1 MVQTTAPPGSPR
13 RLGPA
18 GVLGLVCAGAAIAA
32 LVAVVL
38 TTVVGGPV
46 DVVPG
51 LSTPDR
57 ITTLGLPAVRVVAEI
72 AMVVAVG
79 ALLLAAFLV
88 PPQRS
93 GYLDVAGYRAVR
105 AAASAALVWALAA
118 ALMVPLTVADSV
130 GRSLGDVLDVGL
142 LAQTVPRLSTATAWL
157 VTALIALLVLAAC
170 RTVLGWGWTVVTF
183 GLCLLGPLPVALT
196 GHSATGGAHD
206 VASDSL
212 VLHVVAA
219 CLWVGGLV
227 AVLATAVAHGP
238 DRTTALATAVPRY
251 SRMALVC
258 WAALGLTGV
267 VNALLRVAPTDLF
280 TTGYGALVVAKT
292 VALITLGTF
301 GWAHR
306 RRTVDRAAAGDPRAL
321 VRLGVVE
328 VVLMLAT
335 IGLAV
340 ALGRSAPPATAA
352 GPPSRTEVLIGYD
365 LVDPPTAVRLLLD
378 WRFNLIFGT
387 AALVLAV
394 VYLAGVRR
402 LRRRGDAW
410 GPGRT
415 IAWLCGCAAL
425 LFATSSGIGR
435 YGPAM
440 FSVHMAEHMILSML
454 VPILLVMGGPV
465 TLALRALPPAGRAAP
480 PGPREWLLAGVHSP
494 WAHFFTHPLV
504 ALPVFVGSYYGLY
517 FSGLFA
523 VALPVHAAHVAMN
536 LHFLV
541 TGLLFF
547 WPLIGIDPSP
557 RRVPPA
563 ARLGVVFASVP
574 FHAFFG
580 VALMSAGTVIGGAY
594 YRALALPW
602 VPDPLRDQQFGG
614 GLAWASGELPLLLV
628 VIVLLVQWSRQDERS
643 ARRDDRRADSDGD
656 AELVAYNAMLRRLAT
671 EGQPSGADDEVRSG
685 SHNAV
690 HRDDGEVAPRAERS
704 LGSS

>member
-1 MVQTTAPPGSPR
+1 MRQPRRRPRPDPASITWTHGADDGPTRLPAP

-18 GVLGLVCAGAAIAA
+18 GVLGLVGAGAALAA

-38 TTVVGGPV
+38 TTVVSGPV

-72 AMVVAVG
+72 AMAVAVG

-130 GRSLGDVLDVGL
+130 GRPLGDVLDVGL

-183 GLCLLGPLPVALT
+183 GLCVLGPLPVALT

-206 VASDSL
+206 IASDSL

-227 AVLATAVAHGP
+227 AVLATAVARGP
-238 DRTTALATAVPRY
+238 DRTAALATAVPRY

-258 WAALGLTGV
+258 WVTLGLTGV
-267 VNALLRVAPTDLF
+267 VNALLRVAPADLF

-292 VALITLGTF
+292 VALITLGAF

-306 RRTVDRAAAGDPRAL
+306 RRTVGRAAAGEPRAL
-321 VRLGVVE
+321 VRLGVGE

-340 ALGRSAPPATAA
+340 ALGRSAPPPTAA

-365 LVDPPTAVRLLLD
+365 LVDPPTALRLLLD

-387 AALVLAV
+387 AALVLAA

-425 LFATSSGIGR
+425 LLATSSGIGR

-465 TLALRALPPAGRAAP
+465 TLALRALPPAGRAAS
-480 PGPREWLLAGVHSP
+480 AGSARV
-494 WAHFFTHPLV
+494 V
-504 ALPVFVGSYYGLY
+504 VGRRALPVGAVLHPPVGGATGVRRQLLRPVLL
-517 FSGLFA
+517 GA
-523 VALPVHAAHVAMN
+523 VRGRAAGPRRARGHEPALPGHRSAVLLAADRYRSGAPPRAPGRTARDRVRLGA
-536 LHFLV
+536 V
-541 TGLLFF
+541 PRLLRGGAHECGHGDRRRLL
-547 WPLIGIDPSP
+547 PRAGPSLGDG
-557 RRVPPA
+557 PA
-563 ARLGVVFASVP
+563 ARPAVRWGSRVGLGRAPVASR
-574 FHAFFG
+574 G
-580 VALMSAGTVIGGAY
+580 
-594 YRALALPW
+594 
-602 VPDPLRDQQFGG
+602 
-614 GLAWASGELPLLLV
+614 
-628 VIVLLVQWSRQDERS
+628 
-643 ARRDDRRADSDGD
+643 DRPAC
-656 AELVAYNAMLRRLAT
+656 
-671 EGQPSGADDEVRSG
+671 
-685 SHNAV
+685 AV
-690 HRDDGEVAPRAERS
+690 VAPGRTV
-704 LGSS
+704 GSSRRPPGRRGR